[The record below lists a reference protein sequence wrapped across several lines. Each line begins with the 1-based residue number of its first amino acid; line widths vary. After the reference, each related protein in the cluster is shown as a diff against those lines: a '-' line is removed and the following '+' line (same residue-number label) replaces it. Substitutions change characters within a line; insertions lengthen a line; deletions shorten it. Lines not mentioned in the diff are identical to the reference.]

1 MYEPYLRPMSTSKL
15 SGLDLFKLKS
25 KRDYTNSEDDN
36 YAQLL
41 FTMYTNIGDALFPLL
56 EQAEQQNKKL
66 YFITDEKHPESPF
79 TRHW

>member
-1 MYEPYLRPMSTSKL
+1 MSTSKL

-41 FTMYTNIGDALFPLL
+41 RTLFSHLKADLFPLL
-56 EQAEQQNKKL
+56 ERAEQEGKKL
-66 YFITDEKHPESPF
+66 TLVEPSDKSILVSRYSTKNILLV
-79 TRHW
+79 